1 MQHGFVD
8 SSQYGD
14 VWCVHGRRLPP
25 TSLQTMTTQLNGQ
38 ATRVKFYPGLGFAP
52 VIDAVTKQQDNT
64 AAAALQVQV
73 RVTAAKA

>member
-1 MQHGFVD
+1 
-8 SSQYGD
+8 
-14 VWCVHGRRLPP
+14 
-25 TSLQTMTTQLNGQ
+25 MTTQLNGQ

-64 AAAALQVQV
+64 AAAARQVQV